1 MPILVVVI
9 FRSVLAFIILLFMA
23 RIMGK
28 TQVSQ
33 LTFFDYVTGITI
45 GSIAA
50 SMSVDT
56 TIQTVSAGAGIL
68 VWAGLAI
75 AIDFWVLKSIPA
87 RKFIQGEPTVVI
99 RNGKLMED
107 AMGRIHYNID
117 ELMAQLRSNKV
128 FDLSAVQ
135 EAVLETNGKL
145 SVLTK
150 PEESS
155 PTRKDLNV
163 SIATMGRHPLILM
176 VDGNI
181 AHHRLNSLGLN
192 EDWLKEELTKQG
204 IENLNNVMVA
214 QLGTSGELYVDARK
228 DWELETR

>member
-1 MPILVVVI
+1 
-9 FRSVLAFIILLFMA
+9 
-23 RIMGK
+23 
-28 TQVSQ
+28 
-33 LTFFDYVTGITI
+33 
-45 GSIAA
+45 
-50 SMSVDT
+50 
-56 TIQTVSAGAGIL
+56 L